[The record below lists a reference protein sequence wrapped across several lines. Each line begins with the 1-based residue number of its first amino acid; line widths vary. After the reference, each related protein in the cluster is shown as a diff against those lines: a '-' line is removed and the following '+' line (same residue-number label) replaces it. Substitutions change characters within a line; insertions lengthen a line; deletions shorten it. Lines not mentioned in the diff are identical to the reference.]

1 MGICFIGRRRF
12 QEFIEEYIESK
23 TGNFINVENNQVV
36 GQHKGD
42 FIFSFLFIN
51 FFKRLCIMY

>member
-36 GQHKGD
+36 GQHKGGY
-42 FIFSFLFIN
+42 FQ
-51 FFKRLCIMY
+51 FFVY